1 MKRKINTR
9 LVLIAIIAVVA
20 TMVSITI
27 AYYGMFQRQIRSD
40 LEVSAKLLK
49 DTHYFESIDDYE
61 DAIDMST
68 DSE

>member
-40 LEVSAKLLK
+40 LEVSA
-49 DTHYFESIDDYE
+49 
-61 DAIDMST
+61 
-68 DSE
+68 